1 MIVFPMAGLSSRF
14 TKAGYDRPKWML
26 PLAGRPLLDW
36 SLLGFSEMFE
46 SETFLL
52 IHLDRPGVAEFVRAR
67 AEAIG
72 IRTLRMVALPEPTRG
87 QAETVWLGLERL
99 CVPDVEPVTIF
110 NIDTIRPGVRK
121 AAFDGYD
128 GWLEC
133 FVGAGDHWSFV
144 RPADANTP
152 VRGKVAEVAE
162 KKRISALCCSG
173 LYHFGSARFFR
184 RSYVQQV
191 SELSE
196 REVYVAPIYRYL
208 IEAGKKVCYEITPRK
223 KIYMSGTPLEYESM
237 KDFLSIKSNQHLF
250 AQEFGLSGAS

>member
-72 IRTLRMVALPEPTRG
+72 IRNLRMVALPEPTRG

-133 FVGAGDHWSFV
+133 FVGAGDHWSFALLTQILRFV
-144 RPADANTP
+144 GRWLKWQRKSAFRLYVVQDYI
-152 VRGKVAEVAE
+152 
-162 KKRISALCCSG
+162 ISAQQDFSG
-173 LYHFGSARFFR
+173 VLMYS
-184 RSYVQQV
+184 
-191 SELSE
+191 
-196 REVYVAPIYRYL
+196 RYL
-208 IEAGKKVCYEITPRK
+208 SFQSEKCMLHP
-223 KIYMSGTPLEYESM
+223 
-237 KDFLSIKSNQHLF
+237 SI
-250 AQEFGLSGAS
+250 AT

>member
-72 IRTLRMVALPEPTRG
+72 IRNLRMVALPEPTRG
-87 QAETVWLGLERL
+87 QAETVQLGLDGAE
-99 CVPDVEPVTIF
+99 VPNGEPVTIF

-121 AAFDGYD
+121 ASFDGMA

-133 FVGAGDHWSFV
+133 FLGEGDHWSFV
-144 RPADANTP
+144 RPADLANP
-152 VRGKVAEVAE
+152 PEGVAAEVVE
-162 KKRISALCCSG
+162 KRRIAPFCCSG
-173 LYHFGSARFFR
+173 LYHFGSATLFR
-184 RSYVQQV
+184 DAYAR
-191 SELSE
+191 ELAAPSTNE
-196 REVYVAPIYRYL
+196 LYVAPMYRHL
-208 IEAGKKVCYEITPRK
+208 IEAGHKVRYGTIPMEEIFF
-223 KIYMSGTPLEYESM
+223 SGTPAEYEALLGDTKLM
-237 KDFLSIKSNQHLF
+237 INAFPVEIRR
-250 AQEFGLSGAS
+250 A